1 MDAAPPLVDRH
12 NESVIPSKLAM
23 YQAILFDLDDTLF
36 SLRGC
41 EAIALQRTL
50 EGAGLRARLHADF
63 AERYTAISSGY
74 WAARSAN
81 GYTQY
86 TRAQV
91 IELSWRDFL
100 SQPGLAVEKAKPLAA
115 QFWKEF
121 CRSSALNPGAEEVL
135 QELSTAFRLGMITN
149 GYSDSQRGRLLAAGL
164 LNIFDPLLI
173 SEEVGVQKPDKR
185 IFELALTH
193 LGLPPEAVLYV
204 GDSISHDYQ
213 GCQAAGIDFCH
224 YCPAPRASDLP
235 PVKYRIG
242 RLEKLIPIVLPAPQ

>member
-1 MDAAPPLVDRH
+1 MH
-12 NESVIPSKLAM
+12 
-23 YQAILFDLDDTLF
+23 QAILFDLDDTLF

-41 EAIALQRTL
+41 EALALRRTL
-50 EGAGLRARLHADF
+50 EDAKLLPRVPADF
-63 AERYTAISSGY
+63 AEQYAAISSGY
-74 WAARSAN
+74 WAARSAD

-86 TRAQV
+86 TRESV

-100 SQPGLAVEKAKPLAA
+100 SQQGLAIEKAKPLAA
-115 QFWKEF
+115 QFWQEF

-135 QELSTAFRLGMITN
+135 RELSTAFRLGMITN
-149 GYSDSQRGRLLAAGL
+149 GYSDSQRGRLEAAGL
-164 LNIFDPLLI
+164 LDVFDPLLI

-224 YCPAPRASDLP
+224 YCPGWRATDNLR
-235 PVKYRIG
+235 PVKFRV
-242 RLEKLIPIVLPAPQ
+242 RSLEELIPITLPASQ